1 MSNNIDNTV
10 DKEAFIAFVTGLADD
25 SMVLG
30 QRLSAWCSRGPYME
44 EDLALTNTTLDY
56 IGRASLFYQYAA
68 ELIGGDTT
76 EDTLA
81 FKRDERQYTN
91 LLINEI
97 PNGDFAFTMARQ
109 YLLDVYYSLYLAELQ
124 KSNDETV
131 AAIADKAVKETTYH
145 LKRSRQWMKQLAL
158 GTDESLARLNK
169 ALEEIQDYCNELFL
183 NSEADS
189 VLIDAG
195 ISVDRPVLRDAWV
208 NQVNTLFSDIKLAEL
223 DLART
228 IEGGR
233 VGIHTEHLGHLLV
246 EMQYLQ
252 RAFPDLEW

>member
-1 MSNNIDNTV
+1 MSNSINDNNLV
-10 DKEAFIAFVTGLADD
+10 AFVIGLADD

-56 IGRASLFYQYAA
+56 IGRASLLYQYGAQ
-68 ELIGGDTT
+68 LIGDDTT

-81 FKRDERQYTN
+81 FKRSEREYRN

-109 YLLDVYYSLYLAELQ
+109 YLLDVYYSLYLTELQ
-124 KSNDETV
+124 GSSDETL

-145 LKRSRQWMKQLAL
+145 LKRSQQWMKQLAL
-158 GTDESLARLNK
+158 GTDESLSRLNK
-169 ALEEIQDYCNELFL
+169 AVEEIQDYCNELFL
-183 NSEADS
+183 NSDADS
-189 VLIDAG
+189 ALLDSA
-195 ISVDRPVLRDAWV
+195 ISVDRPALRDAWLHQI
-208 NQVNTLFSDIKLAEL
+208 NSLFSALNLAEL
-223 DLART
+223 DLTRT
-228 IEGGR
+228 IQGGR
-233 VGIHTEHLGHLLV
+233 QGIHTEHLGHLLV
-246 EMQYLQ
+246 DMQYLQ

>member
-1 MSNNIDNTV
+1 MKNDALISF
-10 DKEAFIAFVTGLADD
+10 AIALGDD

-44 EDLALTNTTLDY
+44 EDLALTNTTLDF

-68 ELIGGDTT
+68 ELIGDEAT

-109 YLLDVYYSLYLAELQ
+109 YLLDVYYSLYLSHLQ
-124 KSNDETV
+124 QSANDTI
-131 AAIADKAVKETTYH
+131 AAIADKAIKETTYH
-145 LKRSRQWMKQLAL
+145 LKRSSQWIKQLAL
-158 GTDESLARLNK
+158 GTDESRERLTN

-183 NSEADS
+183 NSAAEIS
-189 VLIDAG
+189 LLESRV
-195 ISVDRPVLRDAWV
+195 SVDRETLRDRWV
-208 NQVNTLFSDIKLAEL
+208 AQVNALLAEVNMAEL
-223 DLART
+223 DLSRT

-233 VGIHTEHLGHLLV
+233 QGIHTEHLGHLLV